1 MGCVHSSAEAASHR
15 GGTHSVVNTGR
26 GRLRL
31 FSGKYTVLN
40 IGICSYP
47 EQDIDYPVM

>member
-1 MGCVHSSAEAASHR
+1 MGCVHSSAETASHR

-26 GRLRL
+26 GGLRR
-31 FSGKYTVLN
+31 FSGKYKVVN
-40 IGICSYP
+40 IGIYSYP